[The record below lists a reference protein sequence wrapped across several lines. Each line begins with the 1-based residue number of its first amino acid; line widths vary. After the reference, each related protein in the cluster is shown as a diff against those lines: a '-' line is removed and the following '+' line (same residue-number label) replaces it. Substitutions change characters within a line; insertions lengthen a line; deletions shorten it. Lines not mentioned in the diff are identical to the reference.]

1 MKKIIKKKPLA
12 KKLAIKKPLAKKP
25 LALKTT
31 NQAKKTSWISVLAIA
46 NIVAFVA
53 ILIMNYL
60 AVSLPLGGMT
70 TWALSDLYPNLFVPA
85 ALTFSIWG
93 VIYMFL
99 LGFVVW
105 QIVDFYKKQSTG
117 ITKKIW
123 IWFLLSCIANVW
135 RIFAWQY
142 QQVALSVIIII
153 FFLITLIVLAKKVMV
168 GKKLGNLWDKYLV
181 QVPFSLYLGR
191 LSVAT
196 IANITALLVNVNWN
210 MFGLSDIFWTILV
223 IIVATILAILSLKKT
238 YDIIFALVVIWAFV
252 GIIIKRVAVD
262 PVYASSIIW
271 TLGIC
276 ITIITAGIGAR
287 FDAWRKN

>member
-1 MKKIIKKKPLA
+1 
-12 KKLAIKKPLAKKP
+12 
-25 LALKTT
+25 
-31 NQAKKTSWISVLAIA
+31 
-46 NIVAFVA
+46 
-53 ILIMNYL
+53 
-60 AVSLPLGGMT
+60 
-70 TWALSDLYPNLFVPA
+70 
-85 ALTFSIWG
+85 
-93 VIYMFL
+93 
-99 LGFVVW
+99 
-105 QIVDFYKKQSTG
+105 
-117 ITKKIW
+117 
-123 IWFLLSCIANVW
+123 
-135 RIFAWQY
+135 
-142 QQVALSVIIII
+142 
-153 FFLITLIVLAKKVMV
+153 
-168 GKKLGNLWDKYLV
+168 V